1 MTEDSAIL
9 RPLRIFIVENHPD
22 TLESF
27 TFYLES
33 EGHAVLSATSLQD
46 ALKRIPGSHCDVL
59 FSDIG
64 LPDGTGWD
72 LLSRLGRDHP
82 PYAVAMSGFGMNA
95 DRKKSLAAG
104 YRQHLL
110 KPITPD
116 MIDEVLADVSR
127 ELSLSGAKD
136 DEANR
141 RP

>member
-1 MTEDSAIL
+1 MTEVSAL
-9 RPLRIFIVENHPD
+9 PCPLRIFIVENHPD

-33 EGHAVLSATSLQD
+33 EGHTVFSATNLQE
-46 ALKRIPGSHCDVL
+46 ALERIPETNCDLL

-72 LLSRLGRDHP
+72 LLGRLERNRP

-95 DRKKSLAAG
+95 DRKKSFAAG
-104 YRQHLL
+104 FRQHLL

-116 MIDEVLADVSR
+116 MIDEVLAEATR
-127 ELSLSGAKD
+127 ELRLLPDRDGK
-136 DEANR
+136 NT
-141 RP
+141 PG